1 MTATVHIAGES
12 LLQSTALIDSDHPA
26 MLDFSLRHAH
36 GATAPDR
43 AVSLYLA
50 VREVDRYDPYGIAP
64 LHRVPR
70 VGYADVRIH
79 LITERMRALLGTDLF
94 I

>member
-36 GATAPDR
+36 GALGNVR
-43 AVSLYLA
+43 AHAMRQLA
-50 VREVDRYDPYGIAP
+50 VENQHIARFKCA
-64 LHRVPR
+64 L
-70 VGYADVRIH
+70 
-79 LITERMRALLGTDLF
+79 RMSF
-94 I
+94 NCVV